1 MTTYHQLT
9 IWDVLD
15 ELSESPATSTLA
27 PMWEC
32 LDAEL
37 EKLPLEAQLLT
48 AALAFS
54 QIADIL
60 KSRAEMLLQDT
71 RDRNNPKGPIVST
84 DLFAGLVRT
93 TMHLDLDDLIEPET
107 PQTFKPHR
115 SHQFSHSSEE
125 GDSVVAPVEK
135 ANVLAM
141 LDEVTSLEDIHKL
154 AGDEHVEKWQ
164 SAIAN
169 YLINVEDE
177 ISLVKLQR
185 VLQMPMVEVWLG
197 LLLGGFTLEQRGDFY
212 HNQNVWVKSSLT
224 TTSNNRIVQ
233 HSKIGSRK

>member
-1 MTTYHQLT
+1 MTTYSQLT

-48 AALAFS
+48 AAVAFT

-60 KSRAEMLLQDT
+60 KSRAEVLLQDT
-71 RDRNNPKGPIVST
+71 RDRNSLLGPIVST

-93 TMHLDLDDLIEPET
+93 TMHLDLDDLIEPQT
-107 PQTFKPHR
+107 PQTFKPHGP
-115 SHQFSHSSEE
+115 HQFSYPNQE

-141 LDEVTSLEDIHKL
+141 LDEVTSLEDVHKL
-154 AGDEHVEKWQ
+154 AGDENVEKWQ

-169 YLINVEDE
+169 YLINVKDE

-212 HNQNVWVKSSLT
+212 NSRNIWVKSSAIT
-224 TTSNNRIVQ
+224 NTYPI
-233 HSKIGSRK
+233 

>member
-1 MTTYHQLT
+1 MATYHQLT

-15 ELSESPATSTLA
+15 ELSESPPTSSLDA
-27 PMWEC
+27 MWDY

-37 EKLPLEAQLLT
+37 ESLPLEAQLLT

-93 TMHLDLDDLIEPET
+93 TMHLDLDDLIEPQT
-107 PQTFKPHR
+107 PQTFKPHGP
-115 SHQFSHSSEE
+115 HQFSSPTEE
-125 GDSVVAPVEK
+125 GDSVAAPVEK

-141 LDEVTSLEDIHKL
+141 LDEVTTLEDVRNL
-154 AGDEHVEKWQ
+154 ASDEDVQKWQ
-164 SAIAN
+164 SAIAK
-169 YLINVEDE
+169 YLTQVKGE
-177 ISLVKLQR
+177 ISLTQLQGG
-185 VLQMPMVEVWLG
+185 LKMPMVEVWLG

-212 HNQNVWVKSSLT
+212 HNQNVWVKSSET
-224 TTSNNRIVQ
+224 MTSNAL
-233 HSKIGSRK
+233 

>member
-1 MTTYHQLT
+1 MTTYRQLT

-15 ELSESPATSTLA
+15 ELSESPATSSLV

-60 KSRAEMLLQDT
+60 KSRAEVLLQDT
-71 RDRNNPKGPIVST
+71 RDGLRPAVGDRNNPKGPIVSA

-93 TMHLDLDDLIEPET
+93 TMHLDLDDLIEP
-107 PQTFKPHR
+107 QTFKPHGP
-115 SHQFSHSSEE
+115 HQFSSPNQE

-141 LDEVTSLEDIHKL
+141 LDEVTTLEDVRNL
-154 AGDEHVEKWQ
+154 ASDEDVQKWQ

-169 YLINVEDE
+169 HLINVKDE
-177 ISLVKLQR
+177 ISLLKLQR
-185 VLQMPMVEVWLG
+185 ALEMPMVEVWLG

-212 HNQNVWVKSSLT
+212 NNHNVWVKSSV
-224 TTSNNRIVQ
+224 TSAIFNGIVQ
-233 HSKIGSRK
+233 HS

>member
-1 MTTYHQLT
+1 MTTYRQLT

-15 ELSESPATSTLA
+15 ELSESPPTSSLDA
-27 PMWEC
+27 MWDC

-37 EKLPLEAQLLT
+37 ENLPLEAQLST
-48 AALAFS
+48 AGIAFS

-60 KSRAEMLLQDT
+60 KSRAEVLLQDT
-71 RDRNNPKGPIVST
+71 RDGLRPAVGDRNSLLGPIVST
-84 DLFAGLVRT
+84 DLFTGLVRT

-107 PQTFKPHR
+107 PQTFKPHGP
-115 SHQFSHSSEE
+115 HQFSYPTED
-125 GDSVVAPVEK
+125 GDSVAAPVKK

-141 LDEVTSLEDIHKL
+141 LDEVTTLEDVRNL
-154 AGDEHVEKWQ
+154 ASDEDVEKWH
-164 SAIAN
+164 SAITN
-169 YLINVEDE
+169 YLINVKDE

-212 HNQNVWVKSSLT
+212 HNHNVWVKSSP
-224 TTSNNRIVQ
+224 SYYQ
-233 HSKIGSRK
+233 

>member
-1 MTTYHQLT
+1 MTTYRQLT

-15 ELSESPATSTLA
+15 ELSESPATSSLV

-48 AALAFS
+48 AALAFT

-60 KSRAEMLLQDT
+60 KSRAEVLLQDT
-71 RDRNNPKGPIVST
+71 RDLNSPKGPIVST

-93 TMHLDLDDLIEPET
+93 TMHLDLDDLIEPRT
-107 PQTFKPHR
+107 PQTFKPHGP
-115 SHQFSHSSEE
+115 HQFSYPNQE

-141 LDEVTSLEDIHKL
+141 LDEVTSLEDVHNL
-154 AGDEHVEKWQ
+154 ASDEDVPKWQ
-164 SAIAN
+164 NAIAN
-169 YLINVEDE
+169 YLINVKDE

-212 HNQNVWVKSSLT
+212 HNHNVWVKSSPFY
-224 TTSNNRIVQ
+224 VHQ
-233 HSKIGSRK
+233 FP

>member
-1 MTTYHQLT
+1 MTTYRQLT

-15 ELSESPATSTLA
+15 ELSESPATSSLV

-37 EKLPLEAQLLT
+37 ENLPLEAQLST

-60 KSRAEMLLQDT
+60 KSRAEVLLQDT
-71 RDRNNPKGPIVST
+71 RDRNSLLGPIVST

-93 TMHLDLDDLIEPET
+93 TMHLDLDDLIEPQT
-107 PQTFKPHR
+107 PQTFKPHGP
-115 SHQFSHSSEE
+115 HQFSSPNQE
-125 GDSVVAPVEK
+125 GDSVAAPVEK

-141 LDEVTSLEDIHKL
+141 LDEVTTLEDVRNL
-154 AGDEHVEKWQ
+154 ASDEDVEKWQ

-169 YLINVEDE
+169 YLINVKDE

-185 VLQMPMVEVWLG
+185 ALEMPMVEVWLG

-212 HNQNVWVKSSLT
+212 NSRNIWVKSSPT
-224 TTSNNRIVQ
+224 TTNNNSFAI
-233 HSKIGSRK
+233 

>member
-15 ELSESPATSTLA
+15 ELSESPPTSSLDA
-27 PMWEC
+27 VWQC
-32 LDAEL
+32 LDTEL
-37 EKLPLEAQLLT
+37 HDLPIETQLST
-48 AALAFS
+48 AGIAFS

-60 KSRAEMLLQDT
+60 KSRAEVLLQDT
-71 RDRNNPKGPIVST
+71 RDRNSLLGPVVST

-93 TMHLDLDDLIEPET
+93 TMHLDLDDLIEPQT
-107 PQTFKPHR
+107 PQTFRPHR
-115 SHQFSHSSEE
+115 PHQFSYPNQE

-141 LDEVTSLEDIHKL
+141 LDEVTTLEDVRNL
-154 AGDEHVEKWQ
+154 ASDEDVQKWQ
-164 SAIAN
+164 SVIAN
-169 YLINVEDE
+169 YLINVKDE

-212 HNQNVWVKSSLT
+212 NSRNIWVKSSPT
-224 TTSNNRIVQ
+224 TTNDNSFAI
-233 HSKIGSRK
+233 

>member
-15 ELSESPATSTLA
+15 ELSESPTTSTLA

-60 KSRAEMLLQDT
+60 KSRAEVLLQDT
-71 RDRNNPKGPIVST
+71 RDLNSPKGPIVST

-93 TMHLDLDDLIEPET
+93 TMHLDLDDLIEPQT
-107 PQTFKPHR
+107 PQTFKPHAP
-115 SHQFSHSSEE
+115 HQFSYPTEL
-125 GDSVVAPVEK
+125 GNSVVAPVEK

-141 LDEVTSLEDIHKL
+141 LDEVTTLEDVRNL
-154 AGDEHVEKWQ
+154 ASDEDVQKWQ

-169 YLINVEDE
+169 YLINVKDE

-212 HNQNVWVKSSLT
+212 HNQNVWVKSSET
-224 TTSNNRIVQ
+224 MTSNNSIVQ
-233 HSKIGSRK
+233 HS

>member
-1 MTTYHQLT
+1 MTTYRQLT

-15 ELSESPATSTLA
+15 ELSESPTTSTLA

-37 EKLPLEAQLLT
+37 EKLPLEAQLST

-60 KSRAEMLLQDT
+60 KSRAEVLLQDT
-71 RDRNNPKGPIVST
+71 RDRNSLLGPIVST

-93 TMHLDLDDLIEPET
+93 TMHLDLDDLIEPQI
-107 PQTFKPHR
+107 PQTFKPHGP
-115 SHQFSHSSEE
+115 HQFSHSTES
-125 GDSVVAPVEK
+125 GDSLAAPVEK

-141 LDEVTSLEDIHKL
+141 LDEVTTLEDVRNL
-154 AGDEHVEKWQ
+154 ASDEDVPKWQ

-169 YLINVEDE
+169 YLINVKDE

-185 VLQMPMVEVWLG
+185 ALEMPMVEVWLG

-212 HNQNVWVKSSLT
+212 HNYNVWVKSSPFYDQ
-224 TTSNNRIVQ
+224 Q
-233 HSKIGSRK
+233 HP

>member
-1 MTTYHQLT
+1 MTTYRQLT
-9 IWDVLD
+9 IWDLLD
-15 ELSESPATSTLA
+15 ELSESPPTSSFDA
-27 PMWEC
+27 VWDC

-37 EKLPLEAQLLT
+37 ESLPLEAQLST
-48 AALAFS
+48 VALVFS

-60 KSRAEMLLQDT
+60 KSRAEVLLQDT
-71 RDRNNPKGPIVST
+71 RDGLRPAVGDRNSLLGPIVST

-93 TMHLDLDDLIEPET
+93 TMHLDLDDLIEPQI
-107 PQTFKPHR
+107 PQTFKPHGP
-115 SHQFSHSSEE
+115 HQFSYPNQE
-125 GDSVVAPVEK
+125 GNSIVAPVEK

-141 LDEVTSLEDIHKL
+141 LDEVTSLEDVHKL
-154 AGDEHVEKWQ
+154 AGDEDVEKWL

-169 YLINVEDE
+169 CLINVKDE

-212 HNQNVWVKSSLT
+212 YNQNAWVKSSLT
-224 TTSNNRIVQ
+224 TTNNNTFAI
-233 HSKIGSRK
+233 

>member
-1 MTTYHQLT
+1 MTTYRQLT

-48 AALAFS
+48 AALAFT

-60 KSRAEMLLQDT
+60 KSRAEVLLQDT
-71 RDRNNPKGPIVST
+71 RDRNSLLGPIVST

-93 TMHLDLDDLIEPET
+93 TMHLDLDDLIEPQT
-107 PQTFKPHR
+107 PQTFKPHGP
-115 SHQFSHSSEE
+115 HQFSYPTEL

-141 LDEVTSLEDIHKL
+141 LNEVTTLEDVRNL
-154 AGDEHVEKWQ
+154 ASDEDVQKWQ

-169 YLINVEDE
+169 HLINVKDE

-212 HNQNVWVKSSLT
+212 HNHNVWVKSSP
-224 TTSNNRIVQ
+224 SYY
-233 HSKIGSRK
+233 HK